1 MKLPLLLGVLLL
13 TAAPGWSAE
22 TVEKIF
28 EKARAV
34 NPGLQD
40 SSADM
45 SVEIQAVLG
54 FIPYKTAATGKY
66 YHKQPDKNKLDLQK
80 APSWLKKYPQVFG
93 YKLPDLTR
101 YNVLKIQETDLRGN
115 PVYRVQLVPKQHTN
129 DITNIDIYFNRNDYS
144 VPKFDT
150 FYNKGHLYV
159 DMDYAR
165 AGQFVVCDKLSADFE
180 FPNITATASATYS
193 NYLFNQK
200 LPDSMFAGK

>member
-1 MKLPLLLGVLLL
+1 MKLSTLFVLLVV
-13 TAAPGWSAE
+13 TALPSWSAE
-22 TVEKIF
+22 SVEKIF

-45 SVEIQAVLG
+45 SVEINAVLG

-129 DITNIDIYFNRNDYS
+129 DITNIDIYFNRSDYS

-159 DMDYAR
+159 DMDYAKT
-165 AGQFVVCDKLSADFE
+165 GPFVVCDKLNADFE